1 MMPTVLRRFVLRPVS
16 NWFKGTDILLTRL
29 GAKKLKR
36 QLLGEATDRLI
47 EFLLKAMSLSF
58 YLLKKD
64 INYQNHLRDSEGQPF
79 EGRYLFQTTTGDG
92 IVASATFED
101 GYMHVRKKAISDWD
115 VKVTFTD
122 GKALRSFLFSEDQDI
137 INSLAENE
145 VEVEG
150 NLNYIYKFGFMAK
163 DLLRR
168 IDVVLGDV

>member
-1 MMPTVLRRFVLRPVS
+1 MMPTVLRRFVLRPIS
-16 NWFKGTDILLTRL
+16 NWFKGTDVLLTRL
-29 GAKKLKR
+29 GAIRLKK
-36 QLLGEATDRLI
+36 QLLVKVTDRLI

-58 YLLKKD
+58 YLLKRD
-64 INYQNHLRDSEGQPF
+64 SNYQNHLRDSKGQPF
-79 EGRYLFQTTTGDG
+79 EGRYLFQTTKEDG
-92 IVASATFED
+92 IIASAIFTNGD
-101 GYMHVRKKAISDWD
+101 MHVRKDAISEWD

-122 GKALRSFLFSEDQDI
+122 GKALRKFLFSEDQDI

-168 IDVVLGDV
+168 LNVVLGDV

>member
-1 MMPTVLRRFVLRPVS
+1 MPTVMRRFILRPIS
-16 NWFKGTDILLTRL
+16 NWFKGTDVLLTRL
-29 GAKKLKR
+29 GARKLKK
-36 QLLGEATDRLI
+36 QLLGNVTDRLI
-47 EFLLKAMSLSF
+47 KLLLKAMSLSF

-64 INYQNHLRDSEGQPF
+64 INYQNHLRDSEGHPF
-79 EGRYLFQTTTGDG
+79 EGRYLFQTTAEDG
-92 IVASATFED
+92 IIASAIFENEN
-101 GYMHVRKKAISDWD
+101 MHVRKDAISEWD
-115 VKVTFTD
+115 IKVTFTD
-122 GKALRSFLFSEDQDI
+122 GKALRKFLFSEDQDI

>member
-1 MMPTVLRRFVLRPVS
+1 MATVLRRFVLRPVS

-29 GAKKLKR
+29 GARKLKR
-36 QLLGEATDRLI
+36 QLLGTATDRLI

-64 INYQNHLRDSEGQPF
+64 VNYQNHLRDSEGKAFQ
-79 EGRYLFQTTTGDG
+79 GRYLFQTQKGDV
-92 IVASATFED
+92 VASATFGNGD
-101 GYMHVRKKAISDWD
+101 MRVRKNAISDWD
-115 VKVTFTD
+115 AKVTFTN
-122 GKALRSFLFSEDQDI
+122 GKALRRFLFSEDQDI

-163 DLLRR
+163 DLLQRVN
-168 IDVVLGDV
+168 VVLGDV

>member
-1 MMPTVLRRFVLRPVS
+1 MATVLRRFVLRPVS

-29 GAKKLKR
+29 GARKLKR
-36 QLLGEATDRLI
+36 QLLGKATDRLI

-64 INYQNHLRDSEGQPF
+64 VNYQNHLRDSEGKAFQ
-79 EGRYLFQTTTGDG
+79 GRYLFQTKKGDG
-92 IVASATFED
+92 VVASATFENGD
-101 GYMHVRKKAISDWD
+101 IQVRRDAIADWD
-115 VKVTFTD
+115 AKVTFTN
-122 GKALRSFLFSEDQDI
+122 GKALRRFLFSEDQDI

-168 IDVVLGDV
+168 VDVVLGDV

>member
-1 MMPTVLRRFVLRPVS
+1 MMPTVLRRFVLRIVS
-16 NWFKGTDILLTRL
+16 NWFKGADILLTRL
-29 GAKKLKR
+29 GARKLKR
-36 QLLGEATDRLI
+36 QLLGKATDRLI

-64 INYQNHLRDSEGQPF
+64 VNYQNHLRDSEGKSF
-79 EGRYLFQTTTGDG
+79 VGRYLFQTTKEDG
-92 IVASATFED
+92 IVASATFEN
-101 GYMHVRKKAISDWD
+101 GNMSVRKDAIPEWD
-115 VKVTFTD
+115 VKVTFTN
-122 GKALRSFLFSEDQDI
+122 GEALRKFLFSEDQDI

>member
-1 MMPTVLRRFVLRPVS
+1 MATVLRRFVLRPVS

-29 GAKKLKR
+29 GARKLKR
-36 QLLGEATDRLI
+36 QLLGTATDRLI

-64 INYQNHLRDSEGQPF
+64 VNYQNHLRDSEGKAFQ
-79 EGRYLFQTTTGDG
+79 GRYLFQTQKGDV
-92 IVASATFED
+92 VASATFENGD
-101 GYMHVRKKAISDWD
+101 MRVRKDATSDWD
-115 VKVTFTD
+115 AKVTFTN
-122 GKALRSFLFSEDQDI
+122 GKALRKFLFSEDQDI

-163 DLLRR
+163 DLLQRVN
-168 IDVVLGDV
+168 VVLGDV

>member
-1 MMPTVLRRFVLRPVS
+1 MMATVLRRFVLRPVS
-16 NWFKGTDILLTRL
+16 NWFKGADILLTRL
-29 GAKKLKR
+29 GSKKLKR

-58 YLLKKD
+58 YLLKRD
-64 INYQNHLRDSEGQPF
+64 VHHQSHLSDSEGQPF
-79 EGRYLFQTTTGDG
+79 EGRYLFQTTAEDG
-92 IVASATFED
+92 IVASAAFENGD
-101 GYMHVRKKAISDWD
+101 MNVRRKAISDWD
-115 VKVTFTD
+115 VKVMFTD
-122 GKALRSFLFSEDQDI
+122 GKALRGFLFSEDQDI

>member
-1 MMPTVLRRFVLRPVS
+1 MPSVLRRFVLRPVS
-16 NWFKGTDILLTRL
+16 NWFDGTDILLTRL
-29 GAKKLKR
+29 GARKLKK
-36 QLLGEATDRLI
+36 QLLGKAMDSLI
-47 EFLLKAMSLSF
+47 ELLLRAMSLSF
-58 YLLKKD
+58 YLIKD
-64 INYQNHLRDSEGQPF
+64 DDYQNHLHDSKGKPF
-79 EGRYLFQTTTGDG
+79 EGRYLFQTAKEDG
-92 IVASATFED
+92 IIASATFENGD
-101 GYMHVRKKAISDWD
+101 MHVRKDAMSDWD

-122 GKALRSFLFSEDQDI
+122 GKALRKFLFSEDQDI

>member
-1 MMPTVLRRFVLRPVS
+1 MMPTVFRRFILRPVS
-16 NWFKGTDILLTRL
+16 NWFKGTDIFLTRV
-29 GAKKLKR
+29 GARKLKR
-36 QLLGEATDRLI
+36 QLLGEVTDRLI

-64 INYQNHLRDSEGQPF
+64 VNYQNHLRDSEGNF
-79 EGRYLFQTTTGDG
+79 FRGYYLFQTPKEDG
-92 IVASATFED
+92 IVASATFENGD
-101 GYMHVRKKAISDWD
+101 MSVRKDAIPEWD
-115 VKVTFTD
+115 VKVTFSN
-122 GKALRSFLFSEDQDI
+122 GEALRKFLFSEDQDI

-168 IDVVLGDV
+168 IDVVLGDA